1 MQQYK
6 YTAINLQREKFTGTF
21 IAKDETDLAVQL
33 STQGLYLVSAK
44 PYTGATPSAFFTL
57 GTGKVTL
64 SELTSFCRQ
73 FAIMITSGMS
83 ILASLDI
90 LKEQEYSS
98 YLKSILVI
106 VAEDVKGGMMFS
118 NALDKHKT
126 AFPDFFRSMIRVGEA
141 SGKLDVVL
149 NSLADYY
156 EKDSAIRRKTKSA
169 FAYPIMLAV
178 MTLGIVIIMLLFIVP
193 TFRESLSSLEVE
205 AEGITKAVYDVS
217 DFLLEYWQL
226 VLLVIVLIG
235 LALFGF
241 GKTKKG
247 SYFYD
252 WAKVHVP
259 LIKKI
264 NIDLITARFAR
275 GFGLLLSSGMDIMEA
290 MNAVVIVFG
299 NQDVEARF
307 AKATEDVQHGVALST
322 AFEQYKLFPSI
333 LTQMVAVGEKTN
345 SLDDVLARSCS
356 FFDEAVETSIAS
368 VTSIIQPIMLLIMG
382 GIIGLLFIAIY
393 SPMLAI
399 MTSF

>member
-21 IAKDETDLAVQL
+21 IAKDEADLAVQL

-64 SELTSFCRQ
+64 NELTSFCRQ

-90 LKEQEYSS
+90 LKEQEYSA

-118 NALDKHKT
+118 DALNKHKT
-126 AFPDFFRSMIRVGEA
+126 AFPDFFRSMVKVGEA

-156 EKDSAIRRKTKSA
+156 EKDSAIKRKTRSA
-169 FAYPIMLAV
+169 FSYPIMLAA
-178 MTLGIVIIMLLFIVP
+178 MTFGIVIVMLLFIVP
-193 TFRESLSSLEVE
+193 TFRDSLSSLEVE
-205 AEGITKAVYDVS
+205 PEGITKAVYDVS
-217 DFLLEYWQL
+217 DYLLEYWQIY
-226 VLLVIVLIG
+226 LLAIILIG
-235 LALFGF
+235 IAVFAF

-247 SYFYD
+247 SYFFD

-259 LIKKI
+259 IIKKI
-264 NIDLITARFAR
+264 NIDMVTARFAR

-290 MNAVVIVFG
+290 MDAVTIVFG

-307 AKATEDVQHGVALST
+307 HKAAEDVQHGVALSV
-322 AFEQYKLFPSI
+322 AFERYKLFPSI

-356 FFDEAVETSIAS
+356 FFDEAVEMSIAS
-368 VTSIIQPIMLLIMG
+368 VTSKIQPIMLLVMG
-382 GIIGLLFIAIY
+382 SVIGILFIAIY
-393 SPMLAI
+393 SPMLSI